1 MANMASTHVTREAR
15 FPPIGTVMEGN
26 LGEAPSRRFPG
37 ISPDWWK
44 KAGECVVIF
53 GGPHRHS
60 ILKEEACS
68 EAKPDGRLASA
79 LSKNPYPGIA
89 TRERLAQELGIA
101 ESRIQI
107 WFQNRR
113 ARHPQQSPSGPRNGW
128 VQRLGGTLAMTTP
141 APED

>member
-1 MANMASTHVTREAR
+1 MVLNVLSSQCVLSLIEDFAREAQR
-15 FPPIGTVMEGN
+15 KRTVIS
-26 LGEAPSRRFPG
+26 PSQTRILVQAFKRDRFPG
-37 ISPDWWK
+37 IATREELAHQMGIPAPQIQVSSPDSTW
-44 KAGECVVIF
+44 AQDMAQE
-53 GGPHRHS
+53 PHRHS

-113 ARHPQQSPSGPRNGW
+113 AR
-128 VQRLGGTLAMTTP
+128 
-141 APED
+141 